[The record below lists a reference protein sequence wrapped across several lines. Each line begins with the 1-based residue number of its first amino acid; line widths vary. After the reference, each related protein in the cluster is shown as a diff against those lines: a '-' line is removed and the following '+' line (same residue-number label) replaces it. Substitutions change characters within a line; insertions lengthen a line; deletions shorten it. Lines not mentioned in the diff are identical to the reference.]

1 MQIQYNKKS
10 INTKE
15 GLIMLSFFAT
25 KSSDGESWILQ
36 SAGYLVFIALFLI
49 LIMIASLFRKR
60 NSNHFETKPMV
71 FSAVSIALA
80 TVTSMITIIK
90 MPYGGSVT
98 LLSMMFITLVGY
110 WYGLS
115 IGLTT
120 AIAYGIL
127 QLILDPY
134 ILSIPQMLFD
144 YIFAFGALGLS
155 GLFTN
160 KKHGLI
166 IGYLVGVLGRYLFS
180 TLSGCV
186 FFAAYAPEGLNP
198 TLYSLLYNG
207 AYMGTEAVLTSIVML
222 LPPVQHSFRM
232 IKKIAL
238 SS

>member
-1 MQIQYNKKS
+1 
-10 INTKE
+10 
-15 GLIMLSFFAT
+15 MLSFFVT

-36 SAGYLVFIALFLI
+36 PGGYLVFIALFLI
-49 LIMIASLFRKR
+49 LIVIASLFRKKK
-60 NSNHFETKPMV
+60 SNHFETKPMV

-80 TVTSMITIIK
+80 TVTSMITILK

-120 AIAYGIL
+120 AVAYGIL

-134 ILSIPQMLFD
+134 ILSIPQILFD
-144 YIFAFGALGLS
+144 YIFAFGSLGLS

-160 KKHGLI
+160 QKHGLI
-166 IGYLVGVLGRYLFS
+166 IGYWVGILGRYLFS
-180 TLSGCV
+180 TLSGCI
-186 FFAAYAPEGLNP
+186 FFATYAPEGLNP
-198 TLYSLLYNG
+198 VLYSLLYNG

-232 IKKIAL
+232 IKKMAL

>member
-1 MQIQYNKKS
+1 
-10 INTKE
+10 
-15 GLIMLSFFAT
+15 
-25 KSSDGESWILQ
+25 
-36 SAGYLVFIALFLI
+36 
-49 LIMIASLFRKR
+49 
-60 NSNHFETKPMV
+60 
-71 FSAVSIALA
+71 
-80 TVTSMITIIK
+80 
-90 MPYGGSVT
+90 
-98 LLSMMFITLVGY
+98 MMFITLVGY

>member
-1 MQIQYNKKS
+1 
-10 INTKE
+10 
-15 GLIMLSFFAT
+15 
-25 KSSDGESWILQ
+25 
-36 SAGYLVFIALFLI
+36 
-49 LIMIASLFRKR
+49 
-60 NSNHFETKPMV
+60 
-71 FSAVSIALA
+71 
-80 TVTSMITIIK
+80 
-90 MPYGGSVT
+90 
-98 LLSMMFITLVGY
+98 MMFITLVGY

-120 AIAYGIL
+120 AVAYGIL

-160 KKHGLI
+160 QKHGLI
-166 IGYLVGVLGRYLFS
+166 IGYWVGILGRYLFS
-180 TLSGCV
+180 TLSGCI
-186 FFAAYAPEGLNP
+186 FFATYAPEGLNP
-198 TLYSLLYNG
+198 VLYSLLYNG

-232 IKKIAL
+232 IKKMAL